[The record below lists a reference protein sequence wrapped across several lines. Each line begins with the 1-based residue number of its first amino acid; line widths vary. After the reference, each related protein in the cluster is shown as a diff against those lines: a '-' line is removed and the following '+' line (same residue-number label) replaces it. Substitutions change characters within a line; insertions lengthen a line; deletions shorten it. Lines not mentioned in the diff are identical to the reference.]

1 MSFILDALRK
11 SESERQRNQTPG
23 LATVQSQ
30 NTRKGTRFWIPL
42 VALLIGINLTLV
54 LVMWALGNSDSQTD
68 TSVSLERSPVI
79 TAPAAIPP
87 NPPATRP
94 AQETTRLASQLKPVS
109 QPSEPVTTYR
119 PAEVIPAPKLAN
131 APANETYTETTGS
144 NLPTLEELML
154 QNLISLPPLRI
165 DIHVY
170 SQKSAERFVFI
181 NMSRYNE
188 GETLSEG
195 PRLMSISESGVVLR
209 HQGQDFIVSRD

>member
-11 SESERQRNQTPG
+11 SESERQRNQKPG

-30 NTRKGTRFWIPL
+30 NKRKGSGFWIPL
-42 VALLIGINLTLV
+42 VALLIGINLALV
-54 LVMWALGNSDSQTD
+54 LVMWVLGNSDSPTD
-68 TSVSLERSPVI
+68 TSVKLERSPVTTVP
-79 TAPAAIPP
+79 TASQPSPP
-87 NPPATRP
+87 VTRP
-94 AQETTRLASQLKPVS
+94 AKDTTRLASQQTTVS
-109 QPSEPVTTYR
+109 QPPEPVATSR
-119 PAEVIPAPKLAN
+119 SAEVISAAK
-131 APANETYTETTGS
+131 PANKPYTETPDS
-144 NLPTLEELML
+144 ILPTMEELVL

-170 SQKSAERFVFI
+170 SQKPTERFVFI

-195 PRLMSISESGVVLR
+195 PRLMSISENGVVLR